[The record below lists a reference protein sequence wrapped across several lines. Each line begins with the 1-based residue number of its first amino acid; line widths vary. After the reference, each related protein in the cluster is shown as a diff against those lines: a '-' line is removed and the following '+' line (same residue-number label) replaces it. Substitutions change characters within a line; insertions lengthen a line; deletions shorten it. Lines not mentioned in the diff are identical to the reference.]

1 MVATREIFVV
11 WGVPM
16 SEATATAVTSELQEN
31 HRAVSLA
38 QKTEL
43 VGQIAQ
49 AIAHQFNN
57 IMMAVS
63 SYAELELKKAAPPQ
77 KRSLEQV
84 LANSTRATALIQKLL
99 AFSCKH
105 SPSPQ
110 TLSLSVV
117 LADIDTLVKQLLGE
131 SVEVVVNLDPKL
143 PALKADLIEIEQMIL
158 SLVLH
163 ARNAMSHGGTLNIS
177 AEAVNLDKE
186 FIGFSEPMTPGR
198 YIALSISTKASG
210 KRESQGKGDQ
220 NLRDHLALTAVRS
233 MVKDMLGLIRVFNSP
248 SEGSSFKVYLP
259 ALTQAAT
266 STPGIEPAIKNAPL
280 TKTVL
285 VVDDDDAVR
294 GPAAEFLMMEGYKVL
309 QAKTG
314 REALQIVEMQRSPV
328 DLLITDIRMPE
339 MNGREVAEKLLEKY
353 SGLKVLYMSGDA
365 DRATSTSSTQ
375 GNAVLQKP
383 FRLNVLNEK
392 IKDLLTR

>member
-1 MVATREIFVV
+1 
-11 WGVPM
+11 M
-16 SEATATAVTSELQEN
+16 SDTTATAVIPELQEN
-31 HRAVSLA
+31 QRAISLA

-84 LANSTRATALIQKLL
+84 LANSTRATALVQKLL
-99 AFSCKH
+99 VFSSKH
-105 SPSPQ
+105 SPCPQ
-110 TLSLSVV
+110 TLSLSTV
-117 LADIDTLVKQLLGE
+117 LADIDALLKQLLGE
-131 SVEVVVNLDPKL
+131 SVEVVVNIDPKL
-143 PALKADLIEIEQMIL
+143 PALQADLIELEQMIL

-163 ARNAMSHGGTLNIS
+163 TRNAMTKGGKLNIS
-177 AEAVNLDKE
+177 AQATDLDKQ
-186 FIGFSEPMTPGR
+186 FIGPNEPLSPGR
-198 YIALSISTKASG
+198 YIELSISTNVSG

-233 MVKDMLGLIRVFNSP
+233 MVKDMHGLIRVFSSP
-248 SEGSSFKVYLP
+248 SEGSSFRIYLP
-259 ALTQAAT
+259 SLNQAAASVPTIET
-266 STPGIEPAIKNAPL
+266 SAKNATQ

-285 VVDDDDAVR
+285 VVDDDDLVR

-314 REALQIVEMQRSPV
+314 PEALQIVEMQRTPV

-353 SGLKVLYMSGDA
+353 SALKVLYMSGDA
-365 DRATSTSSTQ
+365 DKAAGTSLAKS
-375 GNAVLQKP
+375 GHNAVLQKP
-383 FRLNVLNEK
+383 FRLNVLNEQ

>member
-1 MVATREIFVV
+1 
-11 WGVPM
+11 M
-16 SEATATAVTSELQEN
+16 SDATATAVTPELQEN

-63 SYAELELKKAAPPQ
+63 SYAELELKKASPPQ

-84 LANSTRATALIQKLL
+84 LANSTKATALIQKLL
-99 AFSCKH
+99 AFSSKH

-110 TLSLSVV
+110 PLSLSTV
-117 LADIDTLVKQLLGE
+117 LADIDELLKQLLGE
-131 SVEVVVNLDPKL
+131 SVEVAVHIDSKL
-143 PALKADLIEIEQMIL
+143 PALQADLIELEQMIL

-163 ARNAMSHGGTLNIS
+163 TRNAMAKGGKLNIS
-177 AEAVNLDKE
+177 AETADLDKE
-186 FIGFSEPMTPGR
+186 FIGSNEQATPGQ
-198 YIALSISTKASG
+198 YIAISISTALSG
-210 KRESQGKGDQ
+210 KCDSQAKSDQ
-220 NLRDHLALTAVRS
+220 NLRDHLALTAVRG
-233 MVKDMLGLIRVFNSP
+233 MVKDMHGFIRVFSSP
-248 SEGSSFKVYLP
+248 KEGSSFKIYLP
-259 ALTQAAT
+259 AIAKAAASSPRSE
-266 STPGIEPAIKNAPL
+266 STAKNAPQ

-285 VVDDDDAVR
+285 VVEDDDAVR

-309 QAKTG
+309 QAKSG
-314 REALQIVEMQRSPV
+314 PEALQIIEMQRVPL

-339 MNGREVAEKLLEKY
+339 MDGSEVAEKLLEKY

-365 DRATSTSSTQ
+365 DKAAGAALAKEGRD
-375 GNAVLQKP
+375 AVLQKP

-392 IKDLLTR
+392 ITRLLNR